1 MLMKKGRSASS
12 RSKQRGKDWYSI
24 MAVTRKLKSDV
35 VITRLFQK
43 PAWVMVLID
52 PKLKCKLLVTPIRG
66 SI

>member
-12 RSKQRGKDWYSI
+12 RSKQKSKDWYSI
-24 MAVTRKLKSDV
+24 MPVTRKLKSV
-35 VITRLFQK
+35 AVITKFFQK
-43 PAWVMVLID
+43 PDWVMVLID